1 MDDNLNNISHATFDQ
16 GLSLECSESEFS
28 SDHLSDGD
36 EYVPSKAEI
45 RSQEYLSSEVSC
57 DENDDTLREKP
68 TKRFSTEYQ
77 PETTYLDHAIT
88 EQTGC
93 NVSDECLNESVANN
107 TSTGQTSAGGS
118 QPTSPWPFPIQ
129 DKQRQTR
136 KRVRNEDD
144 WKINAR
150 KRLRN
155 RGQSYVSR
163 TGKTHRNRVLKSG
176 CGDLCRNKC
185 KTQITED
192 ERAQIFHN
200 FWKMGCLTQLRQYLC
215 NTVQKNEKKK
225 KNYNNKTRFKKKF
238 HIWILSA
245 NSRKECESL
254 QEDVS
259 WYSWYIWQICCHS
272 TDQKEQSRNMWC
284 RKKEE
289 SKARGPIQRTPRR
302 KRSDDTSTAFLE
314 WKVTMQERI
323 QQESIWKVPSVCKKI
338 YVR

>member
-1 MDDNLNNISHATFDQ
+1 MENLISFMYDLLDSLKLSSDTLFEVVNVHAAVEMTQETDEDERWMTEEDNIPLSKLMQGEDEDDTPLSHFRQNKNEDDFPLSQFRQSEDKDNIPLSHLQRGTESSFVESCLHMDDNLNNISHATLDQ
-16 GLSLECSESEFS
+16 GLSLECSESEFL

-45 RSQEYLSSEVSC
+45 RSQKYSSSEVSC
-57 DENDDTLREKP
+57 DENDETLRENP
-68 TKRFSTEYQ
+68 TERFSTEYQ

-118 QPTSPWPFPIQ
+118 QPTSPCPFPIQ
-129 DKQRQTR
+129 DKPRQTR

-144 WKINAR
+144 WKINVR

-176 CGDLCRNKC
+176 CGDLCRKKC

-200 FWKMGCLTQLRQYLC
+200 FWKMGCLTQQRKYLC
-215 NTVQKNEKKK
+215 NTVQKNEEKK
-225 KNYNNKTRFKKKF
+225 
-238 HIWILSA
+238 
-245 NSRKECESL
+245 L
-254 QEDVS
+254 Q
-259 WYSWYIWQICCHS
+259 
-272 TDQKEQSRNMWC
+272 
-284 RKKEE
+284 
-289 SKARGPIQRTPRR
+289 
-302 KRSDDTSTAFLE
+302 
-314 WKVTMQERI
+314 
-323 QQESIWKVPSVCKKI
+323 
-338 YVR
+338 